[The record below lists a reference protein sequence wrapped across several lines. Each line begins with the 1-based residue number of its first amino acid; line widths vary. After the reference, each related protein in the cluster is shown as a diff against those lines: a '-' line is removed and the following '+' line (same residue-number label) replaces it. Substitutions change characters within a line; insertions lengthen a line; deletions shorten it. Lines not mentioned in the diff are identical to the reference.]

1 MMTLVKFVLAFAILY
16 IQVETIKCGG
26 QIDDT
31 PTSTTSTTS
40 QTDSGQGGSAGTA
53 QTSECPGGSNCF
65 RFTYKNFKGCLKRK
79 ARRKMSKVK
88 KYIRNND
95 NSRLNRYRC

>member
-40 QTDSGQGGSAGTA
+40 QTDSGEEKSPGTVVTA
-53 QTSECPGGSNCF
+53 ACPGDCF
-65 RFTYKNFKGCLKRK
+65 PYSYKNFKGCLKKK